1 MKIKC
6 ANCGK
11 QTEWEGNEFRPFC
24 SERCRMIDFGSWIDE
39 EYRVPDEKSEMNN
52 NATFDLLDEENT
64 DFKNVNL

>member
-24 SERCRMIDFGSWIDE
+24 SERCRMIDFGAWIDE
-39 EYRVPDEKSEMNN
+39 EYRVPDENSAAG
-52 NATFDLLDEENT
+52 NANLHLPDEEEG